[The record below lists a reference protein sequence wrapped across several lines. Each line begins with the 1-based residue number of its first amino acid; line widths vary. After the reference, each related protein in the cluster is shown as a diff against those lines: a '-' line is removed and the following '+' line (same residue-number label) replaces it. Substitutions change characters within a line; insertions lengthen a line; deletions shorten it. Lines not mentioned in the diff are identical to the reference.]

1 MGKDHINKT
10 RNAVLS
16 EKSNDSCVYL
26 NHSWL
31 AAVLYHTAEFQKK
44 YLDLLPKKDIF
55 GEIPFNIF
63 DIIIMSHHHTK
74 FKKIL
79 RVDSKNKAI
88 KFFGPKLR

>member
-1 MGKDHINKT
+1 MSKDHINKT

-16 EKSNDSCVYL
+16 KKSNDSCVYL

-31 AAVLYHTAEFQKK
+31 AVVLYHTAEFQKK

-55 GEIPFNIF
+55 RGIPFNIF
-63 DIIIMSHHHTK
+63 DIAIMSHHHTK

-88 KFFGPKLR
+88 KFFGLKLR

>member
-1 MGKDHINKT
+1 M
-10 RNAVLS
+10 LS
-16 EKSNDSCVYL
+16 KKSNDSCVYL

-31 AAVLYHTAEFQKK
+31 AVVLYHTAEFQKK

-55 GEIPFNIF
+55 GGIPFNIF

-88 KFFGPKLR
+88 KFFGLKLR

>member
-10 RNAVLS
+10 RNVVLS

-31 AAVLYHTAEFQKK
+31 AVALYHTAEFQKK

-55 GEIPFNIF
+55 GGIPLNIF